1 LPTAER
7 LPHHSRMSTYTQIVY
22 HIVFATKH
30 REPVL
35 DKPRRDELY
44 RLVWGCL
51 QKRHCH
57 LYRIGGIEDHI
68 HILTSLHP
76 TIALANL
83 IKEIK
88 TSSSAW
94 IKGQNVFPHF
104 NHWQDGYGAFTHRDE
119 DRQGLIEYI
128 RNQEEHHKRVSF
140 LEEYQSLV
148 EKAGLEW
155 KDEYL
160 P

>member
-1 LPTAER
+1 
-7 LPHHSRMSTYTQIVY
+7 MSTYTQILY

-35 DKPRRDELY
+35 DNPHCEDLY
-44 RLVWGCL
+44 RFIWGCME
-51 QKRHCH
+51 KRHCH
-57 LYRIGGIEDHI
+57 LYRIGGIEDHM
-68 HILTSLHP
+68 HILASLHP
-76 TIALANL
+76 ATALSDL

-88 TSSSAW
+88 TASSAW
-94 IKGQNVFPHF
+94 IKGQGVFPGF
-104 NHWQDGYGAFTHRDE
+104 RHWQDGYGAFTHRNE
-119 DRQGLIEYI
+119 DRHGLIEYI
-128 RNQEEHHKRVSF
+128 RNQDAHHKTISF

-155 KDEYL
+155 KVEYL